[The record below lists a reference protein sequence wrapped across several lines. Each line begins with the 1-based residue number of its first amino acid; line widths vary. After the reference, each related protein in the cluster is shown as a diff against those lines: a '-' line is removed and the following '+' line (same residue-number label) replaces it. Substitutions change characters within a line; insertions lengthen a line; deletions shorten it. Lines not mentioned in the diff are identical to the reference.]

1 MTKRKVFYID
11 GGAGRVIAAIPA
23 LKKYARLHPNE
34 DWGVVIAG
42 WDSLV
47 WGIPELQDR
56 TYSAD
61 TKGVFK
67 NFLFDADIE
76 TPEPYRVNGYFK
88 QELSLAEAFDVEI
101 NKTDDHSDLGVPT
114 MVLNKAEEKQASNV
128 VADAKQQ
135 QGNKPITIV
144 IQPFGRSARVD
155 RTDVI
160 DDSSRSLEPN
170 AYLQLVKKLA
180 TKYSLIFFGEQQFF
194 LPQDTYTF
202 KLQTDLRGWAAIIE
216 HADYFVGCDS
226 VGQHMARAFDK
237 PGTVI
242 VGSTFAINTTY
253 PDHFQIFEK
262 QGVQKVYSPIRI
274 SGLDGH
280 LADRLN
286 DRCMDFNEKEV
297 DELFMKIVSDVE
309 KKVKVK

>member
-1 MTKRKVFYID
+1 MAKRKVFYID

-23 LKKYARLHPNE
+23 LRKYAKLHPNE

-76 TPEPYRVNGYFK
+76 TPEPYRVNGYFQ

-101 NKTDDHSDLGVPT
+101 NRTTDHSDLGVPH
-114 MVLNKAEEKQASNV
+114 MVLNKGEEKQASNV

-135 QGNKPITIV
+135 QGNKQISIV
-144 IQPFGRSARVD
+144 LQPFGRSARMD
-155 RTDVI
+155 RSDII
-160 DDSSRSLEPN
+160 DDSSRSLEPQT
-170 AYLQLVKKLA
+170 YLQLVKKLS
-180 TKYSLIFFGEQQFF
+180 TKYTLIFFGEQQFF

-237 PGTVI
+237 PGTVVI
-242 VGSTFAINTTY
+242 GSTFAINTTY
-253 PDHFQIFEK
+253 PKHFQIYEK
-262 QGVQKVYSPIRI
+262 QGIEKVYSPIRI
-274 SGLDGH
+274 SGLDSH

-286 DRCMDFNEKEV
+286 DRCMEFNDKEV
-297 DELFMKIVSDVE
+297 DELFLKIVSDIE